1 MKVTDRFRQLTQISE
16 ELVGKFV
23 AQPDGVRI
31 DRAVSLLKKGHQE
44 LLEWNEQ
51 VGEIPQ
57 MRLEHKLSPVL
68 LQVHA
73 TLDRA
78 RILYVDSGK
87 GDEGDL
93 IWHVE
98 QQVYRLLNDL

>member
-1 MKVTDRFRQLTQISE
+1 MKITERFRQLALMSD
-16 ELVGKFV
+16 ELQKKF
-23 AQPDGVRI
+23 ASQPDGIRI
-31 DRAVSLLKKGHQE
+31 DRAVNLLKNGQAE
-44 LLEWNEQ
+44 LAEWRGQ

-57 MRLEHKLSPVL
+57 MRLESKLAPVL

-78 RILYVDSGK
+78 RVLYEDAGK
-87 GDEGDL
+87 GEEGAS

-98 QQVYRLLNDL
+98 QQIYRLLNDL

>member
-1 MKVTDRFRQLTQISE
+1 MKIADRFRQLTQISQ
-16 ELVGKFV
+16 ELVTRFAG
-23 AQPDGVRI
+23 QPDGLRI
-31 DRAVSLLKKGHQE
+31 DRAINLLKKGQE
-44 LLEWNEQ
+44 ELVEWNEQ

-57 MRLEHKLSPVL
+57 MRLEQRLSPVL

-78 RILYVDSGK
+78 RVLYEDAGK
-87 GDEGDL
+87 GDEGAL

>member
-1 MKVTDRFRQLTQISE
+1 MKVADRFRLLTQITS
-16 ELVGKFV
+16 ELVHRFAG
-23 AQPDGVRI
+23 QPDGVRI
-31 DRAVSLLKKGHQE
+31 DRAVSLLKKGHKE
-44 LLEWNEQ
+44 LAEWSEQ

-57 MRLEHKLSPVL
+57 MRLENKLSPVL
-68 LQVHA
+68 LQVHE

-78 RILYVDSGK
+78 RVLYEDAEK
-87 GDEGDL
+87 NDEGAS

>member
-1 MKVTDRFRQLTQISE
+1 MKVADRFRQLTQISN
-16 ELVGKFV
+16 ELVNKFTG
-23 AQPDGVRI
+23 QPDGVRI
-31 DRAVSLLKKGHQE
+31 DRAVNLLKKGQQE
-44 LLEWNEQ
+44 LAEWSEQ

-57 MRLEHKLSPVL
+57 MRLENKLAPVL
-68 LQVHA
+68 LQVHE

-78 RILYVDSGK
+78 RVLYEDSGK
-87 GDEGDL
+87 SDEGEL

>member
-16 ELVGKFV
+16 ELVNKFSC
-23 AQPDGVRI
+23 QPDGLRI
-31 DRAVSLLKKGHQE
+31 DRAVNLLKKCQE
-44 LLEWNEQ
+44 ELAEWNDQ

-57 MRLEHKLSPVL
+57 MRLEQRLSPVL
-68 LQVHA
+68 LRVHS

-78 RILYVDSGK
+78 RVLYEDTGK
-87 GDEGDL
+87 SDEGAL